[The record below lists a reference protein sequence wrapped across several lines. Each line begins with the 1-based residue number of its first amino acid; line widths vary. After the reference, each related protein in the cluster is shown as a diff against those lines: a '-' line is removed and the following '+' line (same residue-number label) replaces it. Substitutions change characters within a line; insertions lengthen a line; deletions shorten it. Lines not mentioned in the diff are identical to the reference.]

1 MDTPIAFGYS
11 LLSLL
16 LSFTKRYTKIMANK
30 KRGIAI
36 IEKRLALKRAA
47 DSGVAKRA
55 EPSKRIK
62 SPNKRN
68 AAIKAAIRFI
78 FFM

>member
-1 MDTPIAFGYS
+1 
-11 LLSLL
+11 
-16 LSFTKRYTKIMANK
+16 MANK
-30 KRGIAI
+30 NNGIAI
-36 IEKRLALKRAA
+36 MENKLALKSAA

-55 EPSKRIK
+55 EQSRRIK

-68 AAIKAAIRFI
+68 AAAKAAIRFI

>member
-1 MDTPIAFGYS
+1 
-11 LLSLL
+11 
-16 LSFTKRYTKIMANK
+16 MANK
-30 KRGIAI
+30 NNGIAI

-47 DSGVAKRA
+47 DSGVAKKA

-62 SPNKRN
+62 SPNKR
-68 AAIKAAIRFI
+68 KAAAKAATRFI